1 MSSVNGEQIVM
12 REVSGSIIFFDFL
25 AVTIWI
31 MALIR
36 NKQWR
41 ALIVAGIG
49 FVIYYLVDAILWMTI
64 MGVRSI
70 ETTHN
75 INPYIVQIWL
85 QLGPGIIHPS
95 WVILMLEG
103 TFGPNKQNM
112 KREFWVIL
120 FILVQFTPAFAQQSI
135 KFGGQIMIMRNMQS
149 QRWIFIL
156 IGCIGYL
163 FLIYR
168 NVSAKSLFK
177 IFVICTAVE
186 TCFELSLLLSDV
198 RKATLQTVFLDCVIE
213 FNVGAGVIVELWRFL
228 LPRKERDFLALG
240 NEHLKSGF

>member
-1 MSSVNGEQIVM
+1 MSSINGEQVVM
-12 REVSGSIIFFDFL
+12 REVNGSIVLFDFL

-31 MALIR
+31 IALVH

-41 ALIVAGIG
+41 ALIVAGVG

-64 MGVRSI
+64 MGVRTI

-75 INPYIVQIWL
+75 INPYLIQIWL

-103 TFGPNKQNM
+103 TFGPNRHHT

-120 FILVQFTPAFAQQSI
+120 FLLVQFTPAFAQQSV

-156 IGCIGYL
+156 IGCLGYL
-163 FLIYR
+163 YLIYR
-168 NVSAKSLFK
+168 QVSAKALLK
-177 IFVICTAVE
+177 IFVICTSVE

-198 RKATLQTVFLDCVIE
+198 RKATLQTVFLDCIVE
-213 FNVGAGVIVELWRFL
+213 FNVGAGIIFELWRFL
-228 LPRKERDFLALG
+228 LPKKERDFIVVG
-240 NEHLKSGF
+240 NEHIKG